1 VVAQGDIRRVFIPSP
16 VCLGVFI
23 PVFLVKV
30 YFLGLFLVRRWR
42 GLRGYL
48 FTDRDRERLRA
59 WLESGVEDDGTRML
73 FVAVRRNLNRIAHDV
88 GLLARVARG
97 LQAEGRW
104 DGRARLPGRL
114 GELAREIEEQARL
127 HGRKS

>member
-1 VVAQGDIRRVFIPSP
+1 
-16 VCLGVFI
+16 
-23 PVFLVKV
+23 
-30 YFLGLFLVRRWR
+30 
-42 GLRGYL
+42 LRSYL

-73 FVAVRRNLNRIAHDV
+73 FVAVRRNLNRITRDV

-104 DGRARLPGRL
+104 MGRARLPRDLERAAMRL
-114 GELAREIEEQARL
+114 EEEIRHRRERA
-127 HGRKS
+127 